1 MSIDVI
7 SSVWK
12 HSKQR
17 GTALLMLIAIADNAN
32 EYGEA
37 WPGIDYLAEKC
48 RMKRRNAQLLIK
60 ELEDSG
66 ELVVARQEGKDTPH
80 GKTNLYT
87 IVTPGALTRHG
98 VQSSTP
104 HAERDAK
111 LYTRGVQNSVSRDA
125 EGYTPGVQGSTP
137 KPSVEPSRTVSG
149 GVARESEN
157 AAAAVES
164 DTGKRLR
171 KDHGFSDRQIRDTIA
186 NATYEFTPV
195 LFDQFKA
202 WRKVKDA
209 DPRVKSSGGLLA
221 SILTRGGLPDD
232 LPPPPEPELTE
243 EEKERRYWIEF
254 YGKPVHASD
263 YR

>member
-17 GTALLMLIAIADNAN
+17 GTALLMLIAIADSAN

-66 ELVVARQEGKDTPH
+66 ELIVARQEGKDTPH

-87 IVTPGALTRHG
+87 IVTPGALVRHG

-104 HAERDAK
+104 HAES
-111 LYTRGVQNSVSRDA
+111 YTPGVQNSVGRGAKFGSD
-125 EGYTPGVQGSTP
+125 GVQSSTP
-137 KPSVEPSRTVSG
+137 NPSLTRQRTG
-149 GVARESEN
+149 GDKIPDT
-157 AAAAVES
+157 AAAETVIS
-164 DTGKRLR
+164 RLH
-171 KDHGFSDRQIRDTIA
+171 KECGQSNNQA
-186 NATYEFTPV
+186 KQYALLQEFTSER
-195 LFDQFKA
+195 LDQLQA
-202 WRKVKDA
+202 WYAAKKN
-209 DPRVKSSGGLLA
+209 DPRIESAGRLLA
-221 SILTRGGLPDD
+221 SFLKFGNLPDD
-232 LPPPPEPELTE
+232 LPPPPEPVLSDE
-243 EEKERRYWIEF
+243 EARRRYFENF
-254 YGKPVHASD
+254 HNTPVNHSD
-263 YR
+263 YRVR